1 MIKKIIEEFAINHGY
16 KRVDGTGNDNQPSYL
31 IQAYGDKKRFL
42 ALYESKALISPQE
55 LNSIVNIEAP
65 EAFKTDPAFEKN
77 TDLIVLHNL
86 EHRADFKKIE
96 AEVFSI
102 EENPYYFKKY
112 FLYFSDAEL
121 LLLEGHDINS
131 LLNVV
136 TDEKR
141 FSEYKESPLEPTLYS
156 VAARILIKVPF
167 IKVPIKEGNLKPIQ
181 VYLDE
186 ALIEANVHELYE
198 KIILQENNDEQPDE
212 IIRSLISEEMENS

>member
-16 KRVDGTGNDNQPSYL
+16 KRVDGTGNDNQPTYL

-42 ALYESKALISPQE
+42 ALYESKVLTSPQE
-55 LNSIVNIEAP
+55 LNSIVNSEAP
-65 EAFKTDPAFEKN
+65 EAFKSDPAFEKN

-96 AEVFSI
+96 AKVFSI

-121 LLLEGHDINS
+121 SLLEGHDINS

-136 TDEKR
+136 TDEKGFPNTKR
-141 FSEYKESPLEPTLYS
+141 
-156 VAARILIKVPF
+156 
-167 IKVPIKEGNLKPIQ
+167 
-181 VYLDE
+181 
-186 ALIEANVHELYE
+186 AL
-198 KIILQENNDEQPDE
+198 
-212 IIRSLISEEMENS
+212 

>member
-16 KRVDGTGNDNQPSYL
+16 KRVDGTGNDNQLSYL
-31 IQAYGDKKRFL
+31 MQANGDKKRFL
-42 ALYESKALISPQE
+42 ALYESKALTSPQE
-55 LNSIVNIEAP
+55 LNNIVNNEAP
-65 EAFKTDPAFEKN
+65 DVFTSDPAFEKN

-96 AEVFSI
+96 AKVFSI

-112 FLYFSDAEL
+112 FLYFSDEEL
-121 LLLEGHDINS
+121 SLLKSHDCKS

-136 TDEKR
+136 TDEKM
-141 FSEYKESPLEPTLYS
+141 FSEYKEAPLNPTLYS
-156 VAARILIKVPF
+156 IAARIFIKVPF
-167 IKVPIKEGNLKPIQ
+167 IQVPIKEGDLKPIQ

-186 ALIEANVHELYE
+186 ALIEKNVHELYE
-198 KIILQENNDEQPDE
+198 TIIQQKNNDEQPDD